1 MKSKR
6 EKGKDT
12 RGGSVLTRSLGGE
25 TGTQERDDRSTSDT
39 CRKLS
44 KNNIYE
50 KNVGK
55 IMLPGVKA
63 SHSSCVHGVE
73 QVQEMQV

>member
-1 MKSKR
+1 M
-6 EKGKDT
+6 
-12 RGGSVLTRSLGGE
+12 LTRSPGGK

-44 KNNIYE
+44 TNNIYK

-63 SHSSCVHGVE
+63 SHCSCVLGVE